1 MDSNND
7 SNLDLNLIIEREPK
21 IMQVDIPL
29 RKVSKDFL
37 FQSLIE
43 RRSNYLQIN
52 FSFVPC
58 TSVKLLNL
66 DI

>member
-7 SNLDLNLIIEREPK
+7 SDLDLNLIIEREPK

-37 FQSLIE
+37 FQKF
-43 RRSNYLQIN
+43 N
-52 FSFVPC
+52 
-58 TSVKLLNL
+58 
-66 DI
+66 